1 MVFPSTQGPV
11 KGWRKHNSQSQ
22 PRLTFLFLFLAN
34 TTSRI
39 SFLLFWTAFWLILFF
54 LELLPSL
61 TWAPK
66 ISLCPIPLDSHVS
79 QNCVSSATLTCPCDL
94 NVEVFT
100 LLQSDTAVC
109 PMFLLKHAIS
119 CTQCLSAMGMSGRR
133 TLGL

>member
-1 MVFPSTQGPV
+1 MEETQPTV
-11 KGWRKHNSQSQ
+11 
-22 PRLTFLFLFLAN
+22 PTMFDIL
-34 TTSRI
+34 I

-79 QNCVSSATLTCPCDL
+79 QNCVSSATLTCPCDF
-94 NVEVFT
+94 NVEVIT
-100 LLQSDTAVC
+100 LLQSDAVAC
-109 PMFLLKHAIS
+109 PMFLLKHSIS

-133 TLGL
+133 TLGLWSDLLGALVDS